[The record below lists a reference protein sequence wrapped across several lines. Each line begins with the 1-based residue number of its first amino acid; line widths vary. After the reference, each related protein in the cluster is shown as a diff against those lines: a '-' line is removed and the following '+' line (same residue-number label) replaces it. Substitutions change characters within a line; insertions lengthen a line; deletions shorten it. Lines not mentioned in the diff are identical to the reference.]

1 MTPEIITVGETMA
14 TLRLEHAASLNPTVS
29 LSVAGSE
36 GNVAVGLARLGHR
49 VRWVSAVGD
58 DAVGRL
64 VTRAYAAEM
73 VDISAVRV
81 DPAAPTGILVS
92 EQRLP
97 GIARVDYHRTGS
109 AGSAISSADVLSAL
123 AEAPRIVHVSGITP
137 ALSPAAAEAV
147 GTAVTEGRRQGAL
160 VSLDVNYRSRLW
172 STEEASAA
180 LTPLLN
186 EVDVLIADPDELAV
200 LLPSGDEPTRVKRL
214 LELGLSAVVVKR
226 GAQGASVWTGGER
239 VDRPARTVKTIDSIG
254 AGDAFVAG
262 YLSATLDGL
271 DVGARLERANVAGAF
286 AVSSTGDW
294 EGLPRRAELGLLDQ
308 ADGDVLR

>member
-1 MTPEIITVGETMA
+1 MRPDVVTIGETMA
-14 TLRLEHAASLNPTVS
+14 ALRLDGAASLSPVAS

-58 DAVGRL
+58 DALGRL
-64 VTRAYAAEM
+64 VMRAYAAEG
-73 VDISAVRV
+73 VDTSAVRI

-97 GIARVDYHRTGS
+97 GIARVDYHRSGS
-109 AGSAISSADVLSAL
+109 AGSSLTTADATSAL
-123 AEAPRIVHVSGITP
+123 KDLPRIVHVTGITP
-137 ALSPAAAEAV
+137 ALSQEAAAAV
-147 GTAVTEGRRQGAL
+147 QTAVSEARRAGAR

-172 STEEASAA
+172 APAAARAA
-180 LTPLLN
+180 LVPLLSD
-186 EVDVLIADPDELAV
+186 VDVLIADPEELSV
-200 LLPSGDEPTRVKRL
+200 LVPEGDEVSRVAQL
-214 LELGLSAVVVKR
+214 HEAGPSEVVIKR
-226 GAQGASVWTGGER
+226 GAEGASASLEGEQ
-239 VDRPARTVKTIDSIG
+239 VNRPARRVTAVDSIG

-271 DVGARLERANVAGAF
+271 DLGARLERANVAGAF